1 MNCMNKLIKISLIFF
16 ITFCCISV
24 NAQKKRRVSK
34 SKKQIVKPSK
44 KARSSAKKS
53 ASKQPV
59 NVESQPIEK
68 LVLSKDTTTPNVVTI
83 TSAFKPFL
91 RSAAK
96 INFTAS
102 SPELDTNRFQLSY
115 NIPAQNLFFSYQPV
129 PIKPLAL
136 TADSSFEWQN
146 HQYVK
151 VGFGNFT
158 TPYFETGLAF
168 GKPSQ
173 TLFNIN
179 GKFVRSKGRLPFQK
193 FTNAG
198 LKVGAIISSI
208 TNHELTASLSY
219 SLANQNKYGVKSNI
233 VFTQDELKQ
242 NFNTIEAVIGLGT
255 KTDNSYGISYHPQLK
270 ASLFF
275 DNREGKETSILIK
288 APISKTI
295 SNSLKVN
302 IGIDADITSYSSPL
316 ITNKINN
323 NIFSVVPTVGYSN
336 KDLKLNIG
344 VIPTWNNQVFTML
357 PNITAQYNLSSD
369 KLFATAGLLGYYQKN
384 TYKSLSAINPFI
396 DQPTTFLNTRISEI
410 YGGIKAGFG
419 KHFTFNAQLS
429 FLKYINQSLFVNDAV
444 DAKSQ
449 NFNILYEP
457 TLKAVKL
464 AAEVGYT
471 VNEKF
476 YFLASTKFTQFTSQD
491 SFPKAYGI
499 LPLEVSGTV
508 KYKILKDVF
517 LKGDLFFWDGAYY
530 RVQTIQSDKT
540 SAAFDLNLGVECKEA
555 LNRLNLYIDFNNLFN
570 NQYQRWNQYNVF
582 GFNIVG
588 GIVYLFH

>member
-1 MNCMNKLIKISLIFF
+1 MNKLIKISLIFLLA
-16 ITFCCISV
+16 FCCLSV
-24 NAQKKRRVSK
+24 NAQKKRGASK
-34 SKKQIVKPSK
+34 SKKQTVKPSK
-44 KARSSAKKS
+44 KAKPNAKKN
-53 ASKQPV
+53 AGKQAI
-59 NVESQPIEK
+59 NVEPQAKET

-102 SPELDTNRFQLSY
+102 APELDTNRFQLSY

-179 GKFVRSKGRLPFQK
+179 GKFVTSKGSIPYQE

-198 LKVGAIISSI
+198 LKVSAIVSSI

-219 SLANQNKYGVKSNI
+219 SLANQCKYGVKPNI
-233 VFTQDELKQ
+233 VFNKEDLQQ
-242 NFNTIEAVIGLGT
+242 NYNTIEAAIGLHT

-275 DNREGKETSILIK
+275 DNRDGKETSILIK
-288 APISKTI
+288 APIAKTI
-295 SNSLKVN
+295 SSSLKIN

-316 ITNKINN
+316 ITDKISN
-323 NIFSVVPTVGYSN
+323 NIFSVAPTVAYSN

-344 VIPTWNNQVFTML
+344 VMPTWNNQEFKL
-357 PNITAQYNLSSD
+357 FPNITAQYNLSSD

-384 TYKSLSAINPFI
+384 TYKSLAATNPFI
-396 DQPTTFLNTRISEI
+396 DQPTKFLNTKINEI

-429 FLKYINQSLFVNDAV
+429 FLKYVNQSLFVNDAV

-449 NFNILYEP
+449 SFNILYEP
-457 TLKAVKL
+457 DLKAVKL
-464 AAEVGYT
+464 AAEIGYT

-476 YFLASTKFTQFTSQD
+476 SFLASTKYTQFTSQD

-499 LPLEVSGTV
+499 LPLEISGTV
-508 KYKILKDVF
+508 KYKILKDVY

-530 RVQTIQSDKT
+530 RVQTIQSGKS
-540 SAAFDLNLGVECKEA
+540 SAAFDLNLGAEYKV

-588 GIVYLFH
+588 GVVYSFH

>member
-396 DQPTTFLNTRISEI
+396 DQPTTFLNTKISEI

-419 KHFTFNAQLS
+419 KHFTLNAQLS

-464 AAEVGYT
+464 AAEIGYT

-499 LPLEVSGTV
+499 LPLEVSATV

-540 SAAFDLNLGVECKEA
+540 SAAFDLNLGAEYKV

-588 GIVYLFH
+588 GVVYLFH

>member
-1 MNCMNKLIKISLIFF
+1 MNCMNKLIKISLIFLL
-16 ITFCCISV
+16 TFCCISV
-24 NAQKKRRVSK
+24 DAQKKRGASK
-34 SKKQIVKPSK
+34 SKKQTVKPSK
-44 KARSSAKKS
+44 KAKSKAKKS

-59 NVESQPIEK
+59 NVETQPKET
-68 LVLSKDTTTPNVVTI
+68 LVLSKDTTMPNVVTI

-102 SPELDTNRFQLSY
+102 APELDTNRFLLSY

-179 GKFVRSKGRLPFQK
+179 GKFVTSKGSLPFQE

-198 LKVGAIISSI
+198 LKVSAIISSI
-208 TNHELTASLSY
+208 ANHELTASLSY
-219 SLANQNKYGVKSNI
+219 SLANQNKYGVKPNI

-242 NFNTIEAVIGLGT
+242 NFNTIEAAIGLHT

-295 SNSLKVN
+295 SNSLKIN
-302 IGIDADITSYSSPL
+302 IEIDGDITSYSSKL
-316 ITNKINN
+316 ISDKISN
-323 NIFSVVPTVGYSN
+323 NIFSVGSTAVYNN

-344 VIPTWNNQVFTML
+344 VMPTWNNQEFKLL

-384 TYKSLSAINPFI
+384 TYKSLAAINPFI
-396 DQPTTFLNTRISEI
+396 DQPTTFLNTKINEI

-429 FLKYINQSLFVNDAV
+429 FLKYANQSLFVNDAV
-444 DAKSQ
+444 AAKSQ

-464 AAEVGYT
+464 AAEIGYT

-476 YFLASTKFTQFTSQD
+476 SFLASTKFTQFTSQE

-508 KYKILKDVF
+508 KYRILKDVF
-517 LKGDLFFWDGAYY
+517 LKGDLFFWDGANY

-540 SAAFDLNLGVECKEA
+540 SAAFDLNLGAEYKV

-588 GIVYLFH
+588 GVVYSLH

>member
-1 MNCMNKLIKISLIFF
+1 MNKLIKISLTILLIFSF
-16 ITFCCISV
+16 VSV
-24 NAQKKRRVSK
+24 DAQKKRSASK
-34 SKKQIVKPSK
+34 GKKTTAKSSK
-44 KARSSAKKS
+44 KAKPIAKKNT
-53 ASKQPV
+53 SKATINIDPQPK
-59 NVESQPIEK
+59 ET

-102 SPELDTNRFQLSY
+102 APELDTNRFQLSY

-158 TPYFETGLAF
+158 TPYFETGLSF
-168 GKPSQ
+168 GKPLQ

-179 GKFVRSKGRLPFQK
+179 GKFVTSKGNLPFQE
-193 FTNAG
+193 FTNAA
-198 LKVGAIISSI
+198 LKVNAIFSSI
-208 TNHELTASLSY
+208 KNHELTAELSY
-219 SLANQNKYGVKSNI
+219 NLANQYKYGVKPNI
-233 VFTQDELKQ
+233 VFTKDELQQ
-242 NFNTIEAVIGLGT
+242 NFNTIEAAVGLHS

-275 DNREGKETSILIK
+275 DNKEGKETNILIK

-295 SNSLKVN
+295 SNSIKINV
-302 IGIDADITSYSSPL
+302 GIDADISSYSSPS
-316 ITNKINN
+316 TPDKISN
-323 NIFSVVPTVGYSN
+323 NIFSVAPTAVYST

-344 VIPTWNNQVFTML
+344 VVPTWNNQEFKLL

-369 KLFATAGLLGYYQKN
+369 KLFATAGLLGCYQKN
-384 TYKSLSAINPFI
+384 TYKSLAAINPFI
-396 DQPTTFLNTRISEI
+396 DQPTAFLNTKVSEI

-419 KHFTFNAQLS
+419 KHFTLNTQLS
-429 FLKYINQSLFVNDAV
+429 FLKYVNQSLFVNDEA

-449 NFNILYEP
+449 SFNILYEP
-457 TLKAVKL
+457 NLKAVRL
-464 AAEVGYT
+464 TAEIGYS

-476 YFLASTKFTQFTSQD
+476 WFLASTKYTQFTSQAT
-491 SFPKAYGI
+491 FPKAYGI
-499 LPLEVSGTV
+499 LPLEITSTV
-508 KYKILKDVF
+508 KYKVLKDVF

-530 RVQTIQSDKT
+530 RVQTIQSDRS
-540 SAAFDLNLGVECKEA
+540 SAAFDLNLGAEYKVLKK
-555 LNRLNLYIDFNNLFN
+555 LNLYIDFNNLFN

-588 GIVYLFH
+588 GVVYSFH